1 MEEAERLCDR
11 LVIIDGG
18 KVVADDTLQG
28 LHRLMPAASFL
39 TVELGDSG
47 NGFGI
52 EELQRLPEVLSVE
65 MRGNELKVG
74 VRDLS
79 TGTPK
84 ILQSLVDGGYTF
96 QHVASERASLETV
109 FLNLTGRSLRD

>member
-1 MEEAERLCDR
+1 
-11 LVIIDGG
+11 
-18 KVVADDTLQG
+18 
-28 LHRLMPAASFL
+28 MPAASFL

-84 ILQSLVDGGYTF
+84 ILQSLVDGGYTV